1 MLDEE
6 QCRQYARKFLMRSRQ
21 TNNLETKAAMIEIAL
36 YWTQLAAKAAERSL
50 GAPHEQH
57 ACMPNSPSLVPEES
71 VAIGPEK
78 SH

>member
-6 QCRQYARKFLMRSRQ
+6 QCLQYARKFLMRSRQ

-50 GAPHEQH
+50 GAP
-57 ACMPNSPSLVPEES
+57 PNLQVPHHVLRLS
-71 VAIGPEK
+71 
-78 SH
+78 